1 MKAMNENEAGK
12 KKAAGDKEG
21 VALQRGKQRHGRQ
34 KLGAITGGKVTV
46 AQLSQGFNG

>member
-21 VALQRGKQRHGRQ
+21 VALQRGN
-34 KLGAITGGKVTV
+34 
-46 AQLSQGFNG
+46 NGTADKS